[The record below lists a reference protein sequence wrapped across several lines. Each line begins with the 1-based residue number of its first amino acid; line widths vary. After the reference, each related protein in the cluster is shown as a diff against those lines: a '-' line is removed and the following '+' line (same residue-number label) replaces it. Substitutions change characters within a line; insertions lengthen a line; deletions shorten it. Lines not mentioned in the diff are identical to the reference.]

1 MAQRS
6 YNVLFL
12 CTANSARSILAE
24 TLLNHWGKGRFRGY
38 SAGSFPEGTVHP
50 ITIALLTQL
59 KLPTAGLR
67 SKSWDEFTTPGAP
80 PLDFIFTVC
89 DDAAGEVCPVWPG
102 EPMSAHWGVED
113 PAAVEGTDN
122 EKRAAFRRVLLEL
135 ENRIKLFINLP
146 VASLDRMTLQRHIE
160 AIGQPSNAAYA
171 AAILQAYEGEVA
183 GAAYFDML
191 ASVHPEKATFFRR
204 CAALE
209 RATAGQLE
217 PLIRKYR
224 LQPQPQA
231 ELTER
236 GRRDTRAPGA
246 GHWRELMQQ
255 SIRSYPRYVEEF
267 RALEAIGPAEDQP
280 VLAAL
285 TAHEVQLIDWLRGE
299 VASAAADER
308 EVRS

>member
-1 MAQRS
+1 MIDRS

-12 CTANSARSILAE
+12 CTGNSARSILAE
-24 TLLNHWGKGRFRGY
+24 SLLNHWGHGRFQAY
-38 SAGSFPEGTVHP
+38 SAGSFPKGQVHP
-50 ITIALLTQL
+50 LTTELLTQI

-67 SKSWDEFTTPGAP
+67 SKSWAEFAAPGAP

-102 EPMSAHWGVED
+102 HPMSAHWGVED
-113 PAAVEGTDN
+113 PAAVEGTED

-146 VASLDRMTLQRHIE
+146 VATLDRMTLQKHIE
-160 AIGQPSNAAYA
+160 AIGRESAKYTSGVLAAY
-171 AAILQAYEGEVA
+171 EDEVA
-183 GAAYFDML
+183 GAAYFDAL
-191 ASVHPEKATFFRR
+191 AAVYPQKAAFFTK

-209 RATAGQLE
+209 RATASRLE
-217 PLIRKYR
+217 ELIRKYH
-224 LQPQPQA
+224 LQPQSQA
-231 ELTER
+231 ELAER
-236 GRRDTRAPGA
+236 GRRNTRAEGNLQ
-246 GHWRELMQQ
+246 WRKLMQQ

-285 TAHEVQLIDWLRGE
+285 TAHEVQLIDWLREE
-299 VASAAADER
+299 VAAVAGDG
-308 EVRS
+308 